1 MLTQPPLTCLSFSR
15 VNLFMLLFPMH
26 NYLKARKLPND
37 DLLRGITSTMHK
49 ISQTDKWNHMIGLA
63 LDTIFMLM

>member
-1 MLTQPPLTCLSFSR
+1 
-15 VNLFMLLFPMH
+15 MLLFPMH